1 MYPKNEPN
9 FAVSPISHPIVY
21 LSPILKNKT
30 YHLNE
35 GVSGMRKDMNREE
48 SSRLTL
54 GWELGMEHHTTRNKP
69 EL

>member
-21 LSPILKNKT
+21 LSPILKNER

-35 GVSGMRKDMNREE
+35 GISEMRRDTNREE